1 MGQDIV
7 IHRCKWF
14 GKDLPIATALKNEEA
29 TILSAMPR
37 PMSAIMSTKRIAL
50 LEKILKDASYPDMGL
65 VNDLKRGFDLVGE
78 LPTAGG
84 IMAVEELGSMLAGPA
99 MQ

>member
-1 MGQDIV
+1 MSQDIV

-37 PMSAIMSTKRIAL
+37 PMRAIMSTKRIAL
-50 LEKILKDASYPDMGL
+50 LKDYYYFRSLWLKPLAQGVSAQNCL
-65 VNDLKRGFDLVGE
+65 E
-78 LPTAGG
+78 LQ
-84 IMAVEELGSMLAGPA
+84 S
-99 MQ
+99 